1 MKPLISVIVPVYKVE
16 KYLHRC
22 VESIR
27 NQSYSNLEILL
38 VDDGSPDNCGAIC
51 DAFAEKDERIQVI
64 HKENGGLSSARNIGI
79 EHAQGDFLAFV
90 DSDDFISHEF
100 IKILYNALISSN
112 SDIAQCKWE
121 YVSGDTITREK
132 ETGDYN
138 VYSGYQMLENL
149 YIPDGAYFVVA
160 WNKLYR
166 SSLFEH
172 IRYPE
177 GRIHEDEATTYK
189 LFDIANQAVFVD
201 RFLYGYYQEGISIT
215 RNGFYE
221 KRLDWLTAME
231 ERFAYFKHRQYDAL
245 MVPTIKAYADGAID
259 LYYQCRQKLNDSEV
273 RQKEIKAS
281 IKKFV
286 KAVRQYGKLPWRTKI
301 GYYLYLVSPGI
312 YGMIRNRIL
321 ARKTNET

>member
-1 MKPLISVIVPVYKVE
+1 MNPLISVIVPVYKVE

-22 VESIR
+22 VESIC
-27 NQSYSNLEILL
+27 NQSYTHLEILL
-38 VDDGSPDNCGAIC
+38 VDDGSPDSCGAIC
-51 DAFAEKDERIQVI
+51 DVFAGKDERIQVI

-79 EHAQGDFLAFV
+79 EHAHGDFLAFV
-90 DSDDFISHEF
+90 DSDDFISRDF
-100 IKILYNALISSN
+100 IKILYDALISSN

-121 YVSGDTITREK
+121 YVTGDTITREK
-132 ETGDYN
+132 EAGDCY

-189 LFDIANQAVFVD
+189 VFDLSGQAVFVD

-231 ERFAYFKHRQYDAL
+231 ERIAYFKDRQYDAL

-259 LYYQCRQKLNDSEV
+259 LYYQCRQNLKNSEG
-273 RQKEIKAS
+273 RQKEIKSS

-286 KAVRQYGKLPWRTKI
+286 KEVKQYGKLPWRTMA
-301 GYYLYLVSPGI
+301 GYYLYFVSSGI
-312 YGMIRNRIL
+312 YGVIRNHMR
-321 ARKTNET
+321 AEKTK